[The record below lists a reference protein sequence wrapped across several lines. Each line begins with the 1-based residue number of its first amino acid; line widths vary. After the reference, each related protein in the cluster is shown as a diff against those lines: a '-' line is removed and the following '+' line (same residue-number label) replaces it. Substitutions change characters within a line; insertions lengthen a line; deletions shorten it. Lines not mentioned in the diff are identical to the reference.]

1 MQEYE
6 DLLTAAGAFPKV
18 SKRHF
23 VFFSKGGYTAPV
35 RARARREGAI
45 LLALED
51 LYSLNADAWKRS

>member
-23 VFFSKGGYTAPV
+23 VFFSKSGYTAPV
-35 RARARREGAI
+35 RERAQREGTI
-45 LLALED
+45 LLTLED
-51 LYSLNADAWKRS
+51 LYSLDAGAWKRS